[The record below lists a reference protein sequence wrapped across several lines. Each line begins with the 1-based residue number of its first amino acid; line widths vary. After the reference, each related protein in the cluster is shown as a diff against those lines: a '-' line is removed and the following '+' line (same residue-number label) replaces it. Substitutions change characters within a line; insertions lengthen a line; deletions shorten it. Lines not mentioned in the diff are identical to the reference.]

1 MAKKTA
7 EEASQVTAVKQKL
20 NQHPELQKYGDNAL
34 PLLGLAL
41 YVHADDMD
49 ELATE
54 AMTDGANDKKIDF
67 CHIDRTT
74 QFAVVGQGYTC
85 KVWAKKRHRPTRHQT

>member
-1 MAKKTA
+1 MAKS
-7 EEASQVTAVKQKL
+7 ASTVAAQAKVVKQKL
-20 NQHPELQKYGDNAL
+20 DQHPELQKYGDNAL

-49 ELATE
+49 ELATA
-54 AMTDGANDKKIDF
+54 AMTDGSNDKKIDF

-74 QFAVVGQGYTC
+74 QYAVVAQGYT
-85 KVWAKKRHRPTRHQT
+85 RP